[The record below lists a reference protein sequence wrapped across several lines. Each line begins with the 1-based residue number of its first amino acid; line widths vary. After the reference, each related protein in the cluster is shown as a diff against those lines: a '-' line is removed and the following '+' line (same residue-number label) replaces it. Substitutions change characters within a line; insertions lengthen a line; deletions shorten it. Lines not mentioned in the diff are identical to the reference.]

1 MSLGE
6 FDNQHNIEI
15 ASRLSFLREIL
26 LNQGL
31 TSLGDDS
38 KADLN
43 TARDLNDTRHS
54 CRCGSV
60 ISIGSFES
68 LLDTVLVVFSEEKL
82 KSYKQDSLLCTLA
95 ERLILF
101 TRSYRGV
108 PRA

>member
-1 MSLGE
+1 MSLGD
-6 FDNQHNIEI
+6 FDNQHNIDI
-15 ASRLSFLREIL
+15 ASRLCFLREIL

-43 TARDLNDTRHS
+43 TARDLNDTRHN

-68 LLDTVLVVFSEEKL
+68 LLDTVFVVFSEERL
-82 KSYKQDSLLCTLA
+82 KTYKQDTLLYILA
-95 ERLILF
+95 ERLIC
-101 TRSYRGV
+101 V
-108 PRA
+108 